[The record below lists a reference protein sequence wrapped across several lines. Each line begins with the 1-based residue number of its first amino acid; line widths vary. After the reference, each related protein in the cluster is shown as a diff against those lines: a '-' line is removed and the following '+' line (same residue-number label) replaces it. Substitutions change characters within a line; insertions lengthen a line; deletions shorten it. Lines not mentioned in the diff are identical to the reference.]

1 MFFNEK
7 GNTNI
12 DNQFNVKKSKKNK
25 KDFKNPK
32 KIIFLGCGL
41 FILLLTTI
49 IIIVNNNNV
58 AYIELIGG
66 EKIKLTTGTEYIEQG
81 YKAYDSKNNDIT
93 DKVEVDN
100 NVDIYVAGDYE
111 IIYSIKKAKKIRYVT
126 VTEPE
131 KESYIYLRGK
141 TNMYLEIGEK
151 YIEPGY
157 QVYDSVDKDLYD
169 KVKITGKV
177 DTTKTGIYQITYSV
191 VNSRNITTKT
201 TRTIIVVEK
210 GKKPQN

>member
-1 MFFNEK
+1 
-7 GNTNI
+7 
-12 DNQFNVKKSKKNK
+12 
-25 KDFKNPK
+25 
-32 KIIFLGCGL
+32 
-41 FILLLTTI
+41 
-49 IIIVNNNNV
+49 
-58 AYIELIGG
+58 
-66 EKIKLTTGTEYIEQG
+66 
-81 YKAYDSKNNDIT
+81 
-93 DKVEVDN
+93 
-100 NVDIYVAGDYE
+100 
-111 IIYSIKKAKKIRYVT
+111 
-126 VTEPE
+126 
-131 KESYIYLRGK
+131 
-141 TNMYLEIGEK
+141 MYLEIGEK